1 MIVTIDGPA
10 GSGKST
16 IAALLVE
23 RRGFAHIDTGAIYRI
38 IGYIFHGGPTKDDI
52 DKLKIDFK
60 IVNSSVLLEYN
71 GKNIEKYIRSEDIGK
86 LASNVAKLDFVRNYV
101 NAVSRKIAD
110 ASLNGNFVVD
120 GRDAGEVI
128 FPSADLKFFFVADI
142 NERAK
147 RRAEETHEDI
157 KKIKLQIL
165 QRDEGDAKRNLAPL
179 IQPEDAVVIDTTN
192 KSIDEVY
199 DIVNKMVDNV

>member
-10 GSGKST
+10 ASGKST

-23 RRGFAHIDTGAIYRI
+23 RKGFIHIDTGAIYRI
-38 IGYIFHGGPTKDDI
+38 IGYIFQGKPTKDDM

-60 IVNSSVLLEYN
+60 IVNGVVLFEYN
-71 GKNIEKYIRSEDIGK
+71 GKNMKEYIRNEDVGK
-86 LASNVAKLDFVRNYV
+86 LASFVAKLDFVRNYV
-101 NAVSRKIAD
+101 NVVSRKIA
-110 ASLNGNFVVD
+110 SLNGKFVVD
-120 GRDAGEVI
+120 GRDAGSVI
-128 FPSADLKFFFVADI
+128 FPGADLKFFFVADI

-147 RRAEETHEDI
+147 RRSEETHNNI
-157 KKIKLQIL
+157 KNIKLQIL
-165 QRDEGDAKRNLAPL
+165 QRDEKDTKRDLAPL
-179 IQPEDAVVIDTTN
+179 IQPEDAVVVDTTD

>member
-23 RRGFAHIDTGAIYRI
+23 RKGFAHIDTGAIYRI
-38 IGYIFHGGPTKDDI
+38 IGYIFHNGPTKDDI
-52 DKLKIDFK
+52 DRLKIDFK
-60 IVNSSVLLEYN
+60 IVNSAVLLEYN
-71 GKNIEKYIRSEDIGK
+71 GKNMEKYIRSEDIGK
-86 LASNVAKLDFVRNYV
+86 LASNVAKLDFVRHYV
-101 NAVSRKIAD
+101 NALSRKIVN
-110 ASLNGNFVVD
+110 SSSNKNFVID

-128 FPSADLKFFFVADI
+128 FPNADLKFFLVADI

-147 RRAEETHEDI
+147 RRAKETDGDVE
-157 KKIKLQIL
+157 KIKLQIF
-165 QRDEGDAKRNLAPL
+165 QRDEEDTKRDLAPL
-179 IQPEDAVVIDTTN
+179 IQPKDAVVIDTTN

-199 DIVNKMVDNV
+199 SIVNKMVDNV